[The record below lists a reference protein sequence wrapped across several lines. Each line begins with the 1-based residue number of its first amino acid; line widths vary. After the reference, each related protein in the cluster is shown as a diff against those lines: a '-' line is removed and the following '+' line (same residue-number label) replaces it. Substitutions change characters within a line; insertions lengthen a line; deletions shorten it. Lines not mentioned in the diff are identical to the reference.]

1 MRAIAYLLL
10 SLFMFASPASSAQTE
25 LLAKFRQIHSDFK
38 NSSPS
43 DQKKI
48 LTKLSESIEKTTDE
62 GEKKLM
68 LMAHALLST
77 DQGNVAVAEDDYKKM
92 LQSPSDLVE
101 YAHFFYGELLMSQKR
116 FDEAKKQFET
126 IAHLSPNAKL
136 DMDSQFHMALIALE
150 EKKFSQAAQMLSK
163 LEHRQRHEESYPE
176 TIYHLAKAEQGL
188 HNQRLA
194 CKWIKKLYM
203 QYPQFSRITSWGPNL
218 EQDQFEGQPTRC
230 SITNEDRRNRIRS
243 MQWAGLDE
251 KALSEIQILRSQSS
265 KEDIYEVDRLQVQY
279 LFQEGDVAQA
289 LKILLPYYESKKRDV
304 NYLNLIAVVAARA
317 GELQVAVGS
326 YYQVY
331 KLAPR
336 GKYGKQALYQAAFL
350 SYQFQ
355 DYDGAARKFQEFMK
369 VYSSSG
375 LARDARWHMAWIRY
389 LKGDFGGAYLSMEDL
404 VKLSQGTGKRH
415 RHAWKNFPKD
425 RATYWMAMSLYRQEK
440 YNQAKPLFE
449 SLAKDPLIGYYSIAA
464 QARLKKLEK
473 FLPKTIRLAYAD
485 SSRRIARF
493 TMAETLVPPDDFT
506 PSSGDEEKESEEALT
521 ANAMDSSSTAEEN
534 ENSLSTATPILEGQ
548 QPTEEGEE
556 AATAEEGA
564 ENPAVPEATASTFK
578 DPKLLKRFERARD
591 LMILGL
597 NDWAKWDLFDIE
609 KKTRNKEYLK
619 TLIQE
624 YQTVEN
630 YNRSAYIAQVAFGE
644 QRAFHGID
652 GIRYMWEAAYPKAY
666 SVPVKKYSASYSVPS
681 ELVWGIMRAES
692 IYKKDVVSPVGA
704 LGLMQVMPGTAQK
717 IAKML
722 GEKKFEARDLLDPDM
737 AIKIGARYLA
747 RLEGKFENNIPL
759 VAASY
764 NAGPHRVKS
773 WLASFGTLDVDEF
786 VEHIPFLETRNYVKK
801 VVSNYQI
808 YAELYANKKDSL
820 NYLSEP
826 LNVRG
831 TEVQT
836 KESWDDL

>member
-1 MRAIAYLLL
+1 ML
-10 SLFMFASPASSAQTE
+10 ASSVASAQAE
-25 LLAKFRQIHSDFK
+25 LLAKFRQTRSDFK
-38 NSSPS
+38 SSS
-43 DQKKI
+43 KNQQKKM
-48 LTKLSESIEKTTDE
+48 LNKLSESIDKTQDE
-62 GEKKLM
+62 GEKKLL
-68 LMAHALLST
+68 LMAHALLAT
-77 DQGNVAVAEDDYKKM
+77 DQGDVTTAEEDYKKM
-92 LQSPSDLVE
+92 LQSPSDLIE
-101 YAHFFYGELLMSQKR
+101 YAHFFYGELLMNQKR
-116 FDEAKKQFET
+116 YDDAKKQFEAV
-126 IAHLSPNAKL
+126 AHLSPNAKL
-136 DMDSQFHMALIALE
+136 EMDSQFHLALIALD
-150 EKKFSQAAQMLSK
+150 EKKFAQAAKLLSK
-163 LEHRQRHEESYPE
+163 LERRQRHEESYPE

-188 HNQRLA
+188 NNQTLT

-203 QYPQFSRITSWGPNL
+203 QFPQFSRIEPWGPNL
-218 EQDQFEGQPTRC
+218 AQDQFEGQPTHC
-230 SITNEDRRNRIRS
+230 GITNEDRRSRIRS
-243 MQWAGLDE
+243 MQWAGLNE
-251 KALSEIQILRSQSS
+251 KALSEIQLLRSQSS

-289 LKILLPYYESKKRDV
+289 LKILLPYYESKKKDV
-304 NYLNLIAVVAARA
+304 KYLSLMAVVAARA

-369 VYSSSG
+369 VYASSG

-389 LKGDFGGAYLSMEDL
+389 LKGDFAGAYLSMEDL
-404 VKLSQGTGKRH
+404 VKLSQGKGKRH
-415 RHAWKNFPKD
+415 RRAWKNFPKD

-449 SLAKDPLIGYYSIAA
+449 SLAKDPLIGYYSVAA

-473 FLPKTIRLAYAD
+473 FLPKVIRLAYAD

-506 PSSGDEEKESEEALT
+506 PNSGDEEKESEETLT
-521 ANAMDSSSTAEEN
+521 ANAMDSTSEEN
-534 ENSLSTATPILEGQ
+534 ENSLNTATPVLDGQ
-548 QPTEEGEE
+548 PSEEEGDE
-556 AATAEEGA
+556 ATAAEEGA
-564 ENPAVPEATASTFK
+564 EPSTVSEEKGSTFK
-578 DPKLLKRFERARD
+578 DPKLVKRFERARD

-630 YNRSAYIAQVAFGE
+630 YHRSAYIAQVAFGG

-652 GIRYMWEAAYPKAY
+652 GLRYMWEAAYPKAY
-666 SVPVKKYSASYSVPS
+666 AVPVKKYSQSFSVPS

-704 LGLMQVMPGTAQK
+704 LGLMQVMPGTAQR
-717 IAKML
+717 IAKMV
-722 GEKKFEARDLLDPDM
+722 GEKNFAARDLLEPDM

-808 YAELYANKKDSL
+808 YAQLYANKKDSF

-826 LNVRG
+826 LNFKN
-831 TEVQT
+831 TEVET